1 MLRRAEAMRSA
12 RLALVLG
19 IAVTC
24 LLAVGGMKVADRFSR
39 RSADSA
45 GGSSL
50 DITPQQSSGGP
61 EAMLSAM
68 IQAGNLPDLRL
79 PDFSK
84 FRGDLINFYGP
95 WGNGLAWV
103 KEGRATSQAQAAI
116 GALQDADA
124 KGLDAEDYD
133 GPRWAPRIQMLQRS
147 DPPPS
152 AADLAGFDLALTVAM
167 MRYVS
172 DVHLGR
178 VNPRD
183 LHSGFNIGPAKYDL
197 AQFLRQRVVD
207 AQDVSAVLATTE
219 PPFQGYRLELEALAT
234 YRRLAREDSG
244 EQLPVPAARVRRGG
258 EYQGVQRLTELL
270 RLLGDLPPDAVV
282 PTDETVYSGAL
293 EEAVKRFQSRHG
305 LDTDGRLGRATLE
318 QLNTPLQRR
327 VRQLQ
332 LSLERWR
339 WVPHEF
345 SHPPIVVNIPEFE
358 LRAWDEADRVGLSM
372 KVIVGEAFRHE
383 TPVFAKDMKYL
394 VFWPYWNVPLSIQ
407 RRELVPK
414 IIEDRDYLAK
424 NGYEVTDNRGAVV
437 STGTVSDEVLESLRR
452 GPGLVRQRPGPL
464 NSLGPVVFMFPNEF
478 DVYLHGTPAKELF
491 SRSRRDFSHGCIRV
505 EYPEKLAVWALHE
518 EPGWD
523 ERRVLSAMKGSVT
536 IQVNLGHPIPVLVF
550 YTTAVVT
557 GDGTVKFLQDIYGHD
572 AAMERVLAKGYPY
585 AGQ

>member
-1 MLRRAEAMRSA
+1 
-12 RLALVLG
+12 
-19 IAVTC
+19 
-24 LLAVGGMKVADRFSR
+24 
-39 RSADSA
+39 
-45 GGSSL
+45 
-50 DITPQQSSGGP
+50 
-61 EAMLSAM
+61 
-68 IQAGNLPDLRL
+68 
-79 PDFSK
+79 
-84 FRGDLINFYGP
+84 
-95 WGNGLAWV
+95 
-103 KEGRATSQAQAAI
+103 
-116 GALQDADA
+116 
-124 KGLDAEDYD
+124 
-133 GPRWAPRIQMLQRS
+133 
-147 DPPPS
+147 
-152 AADLAGFDLALTVAM
+152 
-167 MRYVS
+167 
-172 DVHLGR
+172 VHLGR